1 MSTPDSVVPQH
12 IAIIMDGNGRWARQ
26 RNRPRAAGHQAGF
39 HNTRD
44 IVEACVR
51 RGIDALTV
59 FAFSSEN
66 WSRPQKEVG
75 LLMDLFLRALKSEVS
90 KLHENNVRVRFIGER
105 SAFQDKLQGE
115 MNAAEALTVNNTG
128 LNFSIAVN
136 FGGRWDIV
144 NATRQIAAVVRQG
157 QLAPEDITEELFSKH
172 ISLAGINEPDLFI
185 RTGGEKRISNY
196 LLWHLAYTELYF
208 TDVLWPD
215 FSDVELDRALD
226 FFAGRQRRFGRTG
239 EQVTGTDA

>member
-1 MSTPDSVVPQH
+1 MSASDKVVPQH

-26 RNRPRAAGHQAGF
+26 RSRTRAAGHQAGF
-39 HNTRD
+39 HVTRD
-44 IVEACVR
+44 IVEASVQ

-66 WSRPQKEVG
+66 WNRPKKEVG

-90 KLHENNVRVRFIGER
+90 KLHENNVRMRFIGER
-105 SAFQDKLQGE
+105 TAFQSKLQSE
-115 MNAAEALTVNNTG
+115 MEAAEALTASNTG
-128 LNFSIAVN
+128 LDFSIAVN
-136 FGGRWDIV
+136 FGGRWDVV
-144 NATRQIAAVVRQG
+144 NTTRQIAIAVQQG
-157 QLAPEDITEELFSKH
+157 QLAPEDITEDLFTQH
-172 ISLAGINEPDLFI
+172 MSLAGISEPDLFI

-215 FSDVELDRALD
+215 FSAIELDKALE